1 MESGL
6 HPGITQP
13 PGVRRGANG
22 TKMAGQHTQ
31 APAKQGGLDVLEGA
45 AGGPQLYRELT
56 RLLERIHRRLLDVVR
71 IELARLGI
79 DDISPVQVVMLLNIQ
94 GEEVSVRDLIERGYY
109 LSSNAS
115 YNLKQL
121 LEGGYIDRSAS
132 QRDRRAA
139 RIRLSA
145 KGEELCLELRAVEEA
160 HAARLISGAEEMAEF
175 ESAYRTLRRLERTW
189 TDVIR
194 YGDPDPL

>member
-1 MESGL
+1 
-6 HPGITQP
+6 
-13 PGVRRGANG
+13 
-22 TKMAGQHTQ
+22 MAG
-31 APAKQGGLDVLEGA
+31 APVTARPRDNGAPSALEGTLS
-45 AGGPQLYRELT
+45 GPQLYRELT
-56 RLLERIHRRLLDVVR
+56 RLIERIHRRLMDVVR

-121 LEGGYIDRSAS
+121 LEAGYIDRSAS
-132 QRDRRAA
+132 QRDKRAA
-139 RIRLSA
+139 RIRLSPR
-145 KGEELCLELRAVEEA
+145 GEELCRELRAVEEA
-160 HAARLISGAEEMAEF
+160 HAGRLIGGAEEMSEF
-175 ESAYRTLRRLERTW
+175 ETAYRTLRRLERTW

-194 YGDPDPL
+194 YGDPEAF

>member
-1 MESGL
+1 MEY
-6 HPGITQP
+6 
-13 PGVRRGANG
+13 VRPIDGMTDKRRA
-22 TKMAGQHTQ
+22 MAGASVTARVKDSG
-31 APAKQGGLDVLEGA
+31 APVALEGMLS
-45 AGGPQLYRELT
+45 GPQLYRELT
-56 RLLERIHRRLLDVVR
+56 RLIERIHRRLLDVVR

-121 LEGGYIDRSAS
+121 LEAGYIDRSAS
-132 QRDRRAA
+132 QRDKRAA
-139 RIRLSA
+139 RIRLSQR
-145 KGEELCLELRAVEEA
+145 GEELCRELRAVEEA
-160 HAARLISGAEEMAEF
+160 HAGRLIADADELADF
-175 ESAYRTLRRLERTW
+175 DTAYRTLRRLERTW

-194 YGDPDPL
+194 YGDPEAF

>member
-1 MESGL
+1 MESLL
-6 HPGITQP
+6 HTDGMS
-13 PGVRRGANG
+13 GKRHGMSGASV
-22 TKMAGQHTQ
+22 TARPKESA
-31 APAKQGGLDVLEGA
+31 APAALEGTMSA
-45 AGGPQLYRELT
+45 PQLYRELT
-56 RLLERIHRRLLDVVR
+56 RLIERIHRRLMDVVR

-121 LEGGYIDRSAS
+121 LEAGYIDRSAS
-132 QRDRRAA
+132 QRDKRAA
-139 RIRLSA
+139 RIRLSER
-145 KGEELCLELRAVEEA
+145 GEELCRELRAVEEA
-160 HAARLISGAEEMAEF
+160 HAGRLIAGAEELSDF
-175 ESAYRTLRRLERTW
+175 ETAYRTLRRLERTW

-194 YGDPDPL
+194 YGDPEVF

>member
-1 MESGL
+1 MEYGQQL
-6 HPGITQP
+6 GTMTDK
-13 PGVRRGANG
+13 RRGMTG
-22 TKMAGQHTQ
+22 
-31 APAKQGGLDVLEGA
+31 APVTARPKDSDAPGATEGVEGGA
-45 AGGPQLYRELT
+45 QLYRELT
-56 RLLERIHRRLLDVVR
+56 RLIERIHRRLMDVVR

-121 LEGGYIDRSAS
+121 LEAGYIDRSAS
-132 QRDRRAA
+132 QRDKRAA
-139 RIRLSA
+139 RIRLSER
-145 KGEELCLELRAVEEA
+145 GEELCRELRAVEEG
-160 HAARLISGAEEMAEF
+160 HAGRLIASEAELAEF

-194 YGDPDPL
+194 YGDPEAF